1 MKKIE
6 KESITYLL
14 LLIILT
20 AVFGMILYPLL
31 DFIICKFIINT
42 PFIYS
47 VYSYIMKP
55 TIFACV
61 FGTTFWM
68 IDRNN
73 N

>member
-1 MKKIE
+1 MKIE
-6 KESITYLL
+6 KDNISY
-14 LLIILT
+14 LIILIIST
-20 AVFGMILYPLL
+20 ALAGIIIYPLL
-31 DFIICKFIINT
+31 DFIICKYIINT

>member
-1 MKKIE
+1 MKIE
-6 KESITYLL
+6 KDSISY
-14 LLIILT
+14 LIILIIST
-20 AVFGMILYPLL
+20 ALTGMILYPLL

>member
-1 MKKIE
+1 MKIE
-6 KESITYLL
+6 KDSISY
-14 LLIILT
+14 LIILIIST
-20 AVFGMILYPLL
+20 ALAGIIIYPLL
-31 DFIICKFIINT
+31 DFIICKFIIST

>member
-1 MKKIE
+1 MKTE
-6 KESITYLL
+6 KDSISY
-14 LLIILT
+14 LIILIIST
-20 AVFGMILYPLL
+20 ALTGMILYPLL